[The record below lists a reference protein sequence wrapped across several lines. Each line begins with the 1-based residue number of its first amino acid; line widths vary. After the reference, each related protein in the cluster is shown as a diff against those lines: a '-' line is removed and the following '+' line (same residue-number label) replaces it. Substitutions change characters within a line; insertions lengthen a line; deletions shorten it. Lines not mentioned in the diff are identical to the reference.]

1 MNRYTVIFHTPT
13 DISMR
18 RPTFFDHYLSDDG
31 VVPEKLRK
39 AADEANEIL
48 RRVYRNAVSMNVD
61 AEDVDE
67 AVAKAHKCTS
77 DGDNYQYVI
86 VIDGLS
92 VVAEYRH
99 RVSVSKKL
107 DRII

>member
-1 MNRYTVIFHTPT
+1 MNRYTVIFHTPV
-13 DISMR
+13 DISVR
-18 RPTFFDHYLSDDG
+18 RPTFFDHYIVDHG
-31 VVPEKLRK
+31 EMPEKLRK

-48 RRVYRNAVSMNVD
+48 RRVSRNAASMNVD

-67 AVAKAHKCTS
+67 AVAKAHKCIR
-77 DGDNYQYVI
+77 DGGEYEYVL

-99 RVSVSKKL
+99 RVSVNKTL